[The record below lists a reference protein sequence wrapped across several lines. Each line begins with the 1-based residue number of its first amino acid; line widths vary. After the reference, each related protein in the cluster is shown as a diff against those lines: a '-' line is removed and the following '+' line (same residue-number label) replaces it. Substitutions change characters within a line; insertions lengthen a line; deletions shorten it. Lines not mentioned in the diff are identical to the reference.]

1 MKPLSNTLIIRKDVI
16 TGLIAMDVS
25 VDIDIDTFNHLIFT
39 VQHRRGIQ
47 SILEAVDSEIQ
58 LERYL

>member
-1 MKPLSNTLIIRKDVI
+1 MKPVSNTLIIRKDVI